1 MRAVGELF
9 PDMSLADDVA
19 LGGFPANDADGTPLV
34 GPVPDI
40 AGLYV
45 NSGHGPL
52 GWTFSHGAAQII
64 ADLAS
69 GIKPEIDIEGLSV
82 TRATAQLFLR
92 RGAPNYAAAIRC
104 RVVGLRQAD
113 RRRSTRP
120 WLR

>member
-1 MRAVGELF
+1 MRARVGELF
-9 PDMSLADDVA
+9 PDMSLADDVSPWV
-19 LGGFPANDADGTPLV
+19 GFRPMTPDGTPLV

-92 RGAPNYAAAIRC
+92 RGA
-104 RVVGLRQAD
+104 
-113 RRRSTRP
+113 T
-120 WLR
+120 